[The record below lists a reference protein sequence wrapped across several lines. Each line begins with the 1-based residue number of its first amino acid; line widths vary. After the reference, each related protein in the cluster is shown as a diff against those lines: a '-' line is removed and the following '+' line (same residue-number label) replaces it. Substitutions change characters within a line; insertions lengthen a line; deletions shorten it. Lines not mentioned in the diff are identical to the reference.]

1 MLYVK
6 ANQATTR
13 NMTTNVFTE
22 PYPLFHENDL
32 GAFLLFCIKCYVS
45 EANQAMNQKV
55 SVDSYRVN
63 HCLLRHLI
71 RGVLIF
77 EL

>member
-1 MLYVK
+1 MGSTSFLFEHQMLHVK

-32 GAFLLFCIKCYVS
+32 GAFLLFCIECYMS
-45 EANQAMNQKV
+45 EAYQAMIKEANQAMN
-55 SVDSYRVN
+55 
-63 HCLLRHLI
+63 
-71 RGVLIF
+71 
-77 EL
+77 